1 MIVDDENFH
10 QIEDSLSLPGT
21 ILQFQDQSI
30 REQGFRDVRLIAEE
44 GRSAVDAG
52 VNPCLAQ
59 EVAMDGGPFQ
69 RWFCAAFVLF
79 CLAAGEAPRA
89 AASPLAGCAG
99 RDRQI
104 LMLIEERQSARVLSG
119 QQLMDAIFAIMHA
132 RSVCAQGR
140 AGDALALY
148 DGIGQS
154 ILAGTARQER
164 PRFDHF
170 GDETQGVR

>member
-1 MIVDDENFH
+1 
-10 QIEDSLSLPGT
+10 
-21 ILQFQDQSI
+21 
-30 REQGFRDVRLIAEE
+30 
-44 GRSAVDAG
+44 
-52 VNPCLAQ
+52 
-59 EVAMDGGPFQ
+59 MDGGPFQ
-69 RWFCAAFVLF
+69 RWFCAVFALL
-79 CLAAGEAPRA
+79 CLAAGEAPGA

-119 QQLMDAIFAIMHA
+119 QQLMDAIFAITHA
-132 RSVCAQGR
+132 RSVCAEGH